1 MIIFCSKCF
10 ALTSDPKTFS
20 RIDML
25 MDHAEHRAATANTIN
40 FQMAKVI
47 NQSTHV
53 IHFPN
58 VYEVW
63 STSVIQVILLLKESS
78 YLPDFGQ
85 SDVQRM
91 IGIIR
96 TNGMKLE
103 SHRYD

>member
-1 MIIFCSKCF
+1 
-10 ALTSDPKTFS
+10 
-20 RIDML
+20 ML

-47 NQSTHV
+47 TQSTHV
-53 IHFPN
+53 IYFPN

-63 STSVIQVILLLKESS
+63 STFVIQVILLLKESS

>member
-1 MIIFCSKCF
+1 MKLNYILFD
-10 ALTSDPKTFS
+10 LTLSDPKTFS

-47 NQSTHV
+47 DQSN
-53 IHFPN
+53 PSSN
-58 VYEVW
+58 VFEVW

-78 YLPDFGQ
+78 YLPDLGQ

-103 SHRYD
+103 SHRYG